1 MAQDH
6 IGLSPEMLSARA
18 KEVRNLRGEYDETIR
33 RLRNIVNSLNEVWS
47 GDSQTAFVQMF
58 EEAQPTFTKFSNGL
72 EQYAATMDA
81 SVADM
86 INTDQARA
94 SKNRAALEGM
104 FH

>member
-1 MAQDH
+1 MADN
-6 IGLSPEMLSARA
+6 ISVSPELLKARA

-33 RLRNIVNSLNEVWS
+33 RLRNIVNALNEVWV
-47 GDSQTAFVQMF
+47 GEAQTAFVQMF

-81 SVADM
+81 TVAEM
-86 INTDQARA
+86 VSTDQARA

>member
-1 MAQDH
+1 MADN
-6 IGLSPEMLSARA
+6 ISVSPELLKARS

-33 RLRNIVNSLNEVWS
+33 RLRNIVNSLNEVWV
-47 GDSQTAFVQMF
+47 GEAQTAFVQMF

-81 SVADM
+81 TVAEM
-86 INTDQARA
+86 VSTDQARA

>member
-1 MAQDH
+1 MADN
-6 IGLSPEMLSARA
+6 ISLSPELLKARA

-33 RLRNIVNSLNEVWS
+33 RLRNIVNALNEVWV
-47 GDSQTAFVQMF
+47 GEAQTAFVQMF

-81 SVADM
+81 TVEEMVSK
-86 INTDQARA
+86 DQERA
-94 SKNRAALEGM
+94 SKNRAALENM